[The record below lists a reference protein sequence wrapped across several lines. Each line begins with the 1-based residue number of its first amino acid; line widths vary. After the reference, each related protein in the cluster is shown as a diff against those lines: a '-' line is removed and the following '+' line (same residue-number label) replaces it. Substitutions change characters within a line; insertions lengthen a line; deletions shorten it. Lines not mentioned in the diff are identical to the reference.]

1 MQRICR
7 DSLADCTASRRRR
20 QMIRLKSIKRILE
33 DLQKQIRSLRNA
45 SKEETPNRNTTIPS
59 TTTTTPSASATS
71 APLPST
77 SSGPSTSGL
86 DNPTAGPSTSAGKN
100 CTYFFVKSIWLI
112 ESTKKIIIISC
123 IWISASDT
131 SAPVPST
138 SYGPSTSGLNNPIAG
153 PSTSAGKNCTYFS
166 WNQSNSYFNIILKSY
181 VLIDIDWHIII
192 IIILW

>member
-100 CTYFFVKSIWLI
+100 CIYFFVKSI
-112 ESTKKIIIISC
+112 
-123 IWISASDT
+123 
-131 SAPVPST
+131 
-138 SYGPSTSGLNNPIAG
+138 
-153 PSTSAGKNCTYFS
+153 
-166 WNQSNSYFNIILKSY
+166 
-181 VLIDIDWHIII
+181 
-192 IIILW
+192 

>member
-71 APLPST
+71 APVPST

-100 CTYFFVKSIWLI
+100 CNYFFVKSM
-112 ESTKKIIIISC
+112 
-123 IWISASDT
+123 
-131 SAPVPST
+131 
-138 SYGPSTSGLNNPIAG
+138 
-153 PSTSAGKNCTYFS
+153 TY
-166 WNQSNSYFNIILKSY
+166 
-181 VLIDIDWHIII
+181 
-192 IIILW
+192 

>member
-45 SKEETPNRNTTIPS
+45 SKEETPNRNTNIPS

-71 APLPST
+71 APVPST

-86 DNPTAGPSTSAGKN
+86 DNPTAGPSTSTGKN
-100 CTYFFVKSIWLI
+100 IALI
-112 ESTKKIIIISC
+112 
-123 IWISASDT
+123 
-131 SAPVPST
+131 
-138 SYGPSTSGLNNPIAG
+138 
-153 PSTSAGKNCTYFS
+153 FS
-166 WNQSNSYFNIILKSY
+166 
-181 VLIDIDWHIII
+181 
-192 IIILW
+192 

>member
-45 SKEETPNRNTTIPS
+45 SKEETPNRNTTTIS
-59 TTTTTPSASATS
+59 STTTTTTPSASATS
-71 APLPST
+71 APVPST

-100 CTYFFVKSIWLI
+100 CNYFFVKSM
-112 ESTKKIIIISC
+112 
-123 IWISASDT
+123 
-131 SAPVPST
+131 
-138 SYGPSTSGLNNPIAG
+138 
-153 PSTSAGKNCTYFS
+153 TY
-166 WNQSNSYFNIILKSY
+166 
-181 VLIDIDWHIII
+181 
-192 IIILW
+192 